1 MMMPLLLSHARSSR
15 DLREVWVSA
24 SYFRRKAEQCYRH
37 ARLTAGPQN
46 DSDIIQRLGDEFT
59 AKADAA
65 VARLA
70 NLRGTL
76 ARRREIERQSIYWDR
91 RE

>member
-1 MMMPLLLSHARSSR
+1 ML
-15 DLREVWVSA
+15 V

-70 NLRGTL
+70 NLRGAVT
-76 ARRREIERQSIYWDR
+76 RRREIERRSA
-91 RE
+91 

>member
-1 MMMPLLLSHARSSR
+1 M
-15 DLREVWVSA
+15 SA

>member
-1 MMMPLLLSHARSSR
+1 M
-15 DLREVWVSA
+15 SA
-24 SYFRRKAEQCYRH
+24 SYFRRMAEQCYRH
-37 ARLTAGPQN
+37 ARLTAGPHN

-70 NLRGTL
+70 DLRGML
-76 ARRREIERQSIYWDR
+76 AGRCEIERPHASLDR
-91 RE
+91 GDSAPTTTS

>member
-1 MMMPLLLSHARSSR
+1 ML
-15 DLREVWVSA
+15 V

-46 DSDIIQRLGDEFT
+46 GSNLIQRLGDEFT

-65 VARLA
+65 VARLTD
-70 NLRGTL
+70 LRGTL
-76 ARRREIERQSIYWDR
+76 ARKRGVERQSADRDR

>member
-1 MMMPLLLSHARSSR
+1 VL
-15 DLREVWVSA
+15 V

-70 NLRGTL
+70 NLRGAVT
-76 ARRREIERQSIYWDR
+76 RRREIERRSA
-91 RE
+91 

>member
-1 MMMPLLLSHARSSR
+1 LK
-15 DLREVWVSA
+15 EVWVSV
-24 SYFRRKAEQCYRH
+24 SYFRRKADQCYRH

-46 DSDIIQRLGDEFT
+46 DSIIQRLGDEFT

-65 VARLA
+65 VARLT
-70 NLRGTL
+70 NLRATL
-76 ARRREIERQSIYWDR
+76 ARRREVERRSAYSDR

>member
-1 MMMPLLLSHARSSR
+1 LK
-15 DLREVWVSA
+15 EVCVLV

-70 NLRGTL
+70 NLRGAVT
-76 ARRREIERQSIYWDR
+76 RRREIERRSA
-91 RE
+91 